1 MGVEV
6 YLHSFLTPALD
17 GSGQYHAPAVL
28 SSGKSRKLTLYETV
42 PFV

>member
-17 GSGQYHAPAVL
+17 GSGEG
-28 SSGKSRKLTLYETV
+28 SMSRSERFIPWKEQEID
-42 PFV
+42 FI

>member
-17 GSGQYHAPAVL
+17 GSGAW
-28 SSGKSRKLTLYETV
+28 SISRSGRFIPWKEQEID
-42 PFV
+42 FI